1 MIMNK
6 EIFQEEVNKF
16 LTNNGED
23 KVIFE
28 DNIFIESNTFDTDE
42 ITEEV
47 SLFLNDLGL
56 SSILAHIATT
66 LDGYNYILLEDENK
80 EELIGLC
87 VMDETGEAIV
97 YN

>member
-42 ITEEV
+42 IMEEV

-56 SSILAHIATT
+56 SSILAHTVTT

-80 EELIGLC
+80 EELIGLS
-87 VMDETGEAIV
+87 VIDETGEVIV